1 MFPSIL
7 KIAKVIPVFKAGDK
21 GKVSNY
27 RPISLLSVFSKIL
40 EKLVYTR
47 TVDFLNSHS
56 VLVPTQYGFRPKFS
70 TIHAVLDIITSCYDN
85 MAINMYTGLALLDL
99 AKAFDTVNHNI
110 LLKKLDHYGIRGI
123 ANDFFRSYLTNRR
136 QIVSINNSNSSL
148 KFINIGV
155 LQGSNLGP
163 LLFLLFIND
172 LPNCL
177 ESVPRLFA
185 DDTCLQ
191 VCAPSVEQLELKL
204 NSELTKI
211 CKWMFANKLTL
222 NASKSQALVISPK
235 LRCSPVYLN

>member
-1 MFPSIL
+1 MSILQCSYILLLPLKFKSCGFDGINAKFVITASEVLSPILSILINACFDLGVFPSIL

-136 QIVSINNSNSSL
+136 Q
-148 KFINIGV
+148 
-155 LQGSNLGP
+155 
-163 LLFLLFIND
+163 LF
-172 LPNCL
+172 
-177 ESVPRLFA
+177 R
-185 DDTCLQ
+185 
-191 VCAPSVEQLELKL
+191 
-204 NSELTKI
+204 
-211 CKWMFANKLTL
+211 
-222 NASKSQALVISPK
+222 
-235 LRCSPVYLN
+235 